1 MSAVMEE
8 VTRKIRNQQG
18 KEHSRVWHTGE
29 HVLEFLGKC
38 PQYAELISADL
49 DNPEMS
55 LTNFEK
61 AIAKAARANGG
72 GLGGKDADAV
82 LRKFYGIPAEGEDAS
97 KSAPTPAPVSKQA
110 APEVGGVHVDL
121 SDFL

>member
-18 KEHSRVWHTGE
+18 KAHGRVWHTGE
-29 HVLEFLGKC
+29 HLLEFLGKY
-38 PQYAELISADL
+38 PQYAELISTDL

-61 AIAKAARANGG
+61 KIADAARVNGG
-72 GLGGKDADAV
+72 GLGGSDADAV
-82 LRKFYGIPAEGEDAS
+82 LRKFYGLPDEEEDA
-97 KSAPTPAPVSKQA
+97 PVPVS

-121 SDFL
+121 MSFL

>member
-1 MSAVMEE
+1 MSAVMKE

-18 KEHSRVWHTGE
+18 KERGRVWHTGE
-29 HVLEFLGKC
+29 HLLEFLGKY

-72 GLGGKDADAV
+72 GLGGSDADAV
-82 LRKFYGIPAEGEDAS
+82 LRKFYGLPAEGKDVPAPT
-97 KSAPTPAPVSKQA
+97 SAPVPTQA
-110 APEVGGVHVDL
+110 APEVGGVHVSL